1 MAGEISATSELA
13 RRYALALF
21 ELARDDNALDAAAA
35 DMAALERLIV
45 GDRTLE
51 GVLASQVVPSVE
63 KAAALG
69 VIAERAGLSPLV
81 RNFVGVVA
89 TNRRAHALKAIARA
103 FAARVAAHKGLV
115 TAEAATA
122 QPMSDRQLAD
132 LKAALKSAFGRD
144 VEVQADV
151 RPDLLGGM
159 VVKVGSRMFD
169 SSLKTKLA
177 GLVAVMKG
185 A

>member
-1 MAGEISATSELA
+1 MAGEIAATSELA
-13 RRYALALF
+13 RRYAMALF
-21 ELARDDNALDAAAA
+21 ELARDDAALDGAAA
-35 DMAALERLIV
+35 DMAALERLIAE
-45 GDRTLE
+45 DRTLAA
-51 GVLASQVVPSVE
+51 VLASQVIPSGE

-69 VIAERAGLSPLV
+69 AIAERAGLTPLV
-81 RNFVGVVA
+81 QKFVGVVA
-89 TNRRAHALKAIARA
+89 NNRRANALRAIARA
-103 FAARVAAHKGLV
+103 FAARVAEHNGVL

-122 QPMSDRQLAD
+122 QPLSDRQAAD
-132 LKAALKSAFGRD
+132 LRAALKAAYGRD

-151 RPDLLGGM
+151 RPELLGGM